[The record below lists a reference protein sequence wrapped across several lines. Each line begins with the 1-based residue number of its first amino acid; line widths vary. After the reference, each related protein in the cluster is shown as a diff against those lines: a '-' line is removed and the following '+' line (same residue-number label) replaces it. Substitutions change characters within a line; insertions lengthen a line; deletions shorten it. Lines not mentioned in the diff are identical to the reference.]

1 MATAAEMVLGNEPDA
16 VPHARR
22 FAREA
27 LAGERRMT
35 IEDAELIVSE
45 LVTNAVLHGRAPAT
59 LRVSRTP
66 EKVRVE
72 VEDASRDLPVRM
84 RSSDEAMTGR
94 GLDMIAALASSW
106 GVEVGPTGG
115 KIVWAELTDA
125 ATTAAVMVEPK
136 ADVDPEA
143 LLASWPDDE
152 PSEPIFTVE
161 LGSVPTDLLLAA
173 KAHIDNLVREFTLA
187 QAGNAS
193 SSGTQVPSR
202 LSELV
207 QTVVYGFAIARS
219 SIKRQALAAA
229 DRGEVETR
237 LTLTLPLSA
246 ADAGEQYLAALD
258 EADRYARA
266 ARLLTLE
273 TPPVH
278 RIFRRWYVES
288 LVDQLR
294 RQANGRPAVQ
304 GPTFPQRLGD
314 EVTKLAPLQVLAAR
328 LTLLQQVTAELT
340 GADEVADIAATV
352 VRHAT
357 AIFGAHAARIYLLGK
372 DGILRSEA
380 ADGGGDAALARDYEE
395 FPAAADLPGG
405 VALRT
410 RKPVV
415 LRDLTDLA
423 KRFPQLAGAYP
434 DERTLLVA
442 PLVVGD
448 HELGVLSLTFR
459 GPSNL
464 DQDTQMAFLTTL
476 ADVTAQAVERA
487 LAAAAAVQ
495 ASERLSFLAEGS
507 VILASSLDYLT
518 VLGAVAD
525 LVVPRLADWCVV
537 QLLEGDSLQTV
548 ALSHFDPAKVTW
560 ANQYAD
566 RYPTDMNAPTG
577 APNVIRTGNSEL
589 YPHIPEELLVA
600 AAVNAE
606 HLGLIQELGISSALI
621 VPLTGRGG
629 TFGAVTM
636 IYAESG
642 GSYGPDDVTF
652 AEDLARRAA
661 LAVETAHAFR
671 EQSGR
676 LAEVTRIA
684 EMAQHAILAPPPAQM
699 GPVALSARYV
709 SAAAEALIGGDMYE
723 VLRRPGAVRLLIG
736 DVRGKGLDAVRT
748 TTIVLGEFRA
758 AAADLNDLAEVAAQI
773 DRRLR
778 PYLGDEDFVTAL
790 LAEITDDGAF
800 SVASCGHPSALIAAN
815 GSISE
820 IETQPSLPLGLGAT
834 PSLSTGRLAV
844 GDRLLLYTDGLL
856 EARDSERQFV
866 NLAEMVKPLTEGDVD
881 EVLDGVLAGL
891 LDVVGGVLAD
901 DLALLV
907 AEFRGA
913 SPHPRP
919 LDS

>member
-1 MATAAEMVLGNEPDA
+1 
-16 VPHARR
+16 
-22 FAREA
+22 
-27 LAGERRMT
+27 
-35 IEDAELIVSE
+35 
-45 LVTNAVLHGRAPAT
+45 
-59 LRVSRTP
+59 
-66 EKVRVE
+66 
-72 VEDASRDLPVRM
+72 
-84 RSSDEAMTGR
+84 
-94 GLDMIAALASSW
+94 
-106 GVEVGPTGG
+106 
-115 KIVWAELTDA
+115 
-125 ATTAAVMVEPK
+125 
-136 ADVDPEA
+136 
-143 LLASWPDDE
+143 
-152 PSEPIFTVE
+152 
-161 LGSVPTDLLLAA
+161 
-173 KAHIDNLVREFTLA
+173 
-187 QAGNAS
+187 
-193 SSGTQVPSR
+193 
-202 LSELV
+202 
-207 QTVVYGFAIARS
+207 
-219 SIKRQALAAA
+219 
-229 DRGEVETR
+229 
-237 LTLTLPLSA
+237 
-246 ADAGEQYLAALD
+246 
-258 EADRYARA
+258 
-266 ARLLTLE
+266 
-273 TPPVH
+273 
-278 RIFRRWYVES
+278 
-288 LVDQLR
+288 
-294 RQANGRPAVQ
+294 
-304 GPTFPQRLGD
+304 
-314 EVTKLAPLQVLAAR
+314 
-328 LTLLQQVTAELT
+328 
-340 GADEVADIAATV
+340 
-352 VRHAT
+352 
-357 AIFGAHAARIYLLGK
+357 
-372 DGILRSEA
+372 
-380 ADGGGDAALARDYEE
+380 
-395 FPAAADLPGG
+395 
-405 VALRT
+405 
-410 RKPVV
+410 
-415 LRDLTDLA
+415 
-423 KRFPQLAGAYP
+423 
-434 DERTLLVA
+434 
-442 PLVVGD
+442 
-448 HELGVLSLTFR
+448 
-459 GPSNL
+459 
-464 DQDTQMAFLTTL
+464 
-476 ADVTAQAVERA
+476 
-487 LAAAAAVQ
+487 
-495 ASERLSFLAEGS
+495 
-507 VILASSLDYLT
+507 

-606 HLGLIQELGISSALI
+606 HLGLIQELGMSSALI